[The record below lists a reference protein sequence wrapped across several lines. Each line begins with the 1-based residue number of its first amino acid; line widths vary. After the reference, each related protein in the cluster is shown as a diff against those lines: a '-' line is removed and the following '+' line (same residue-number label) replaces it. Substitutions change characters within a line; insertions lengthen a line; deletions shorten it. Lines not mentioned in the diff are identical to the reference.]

1 MLAKRI
7 IPCLDINKERVVKGI
22 NFKNLKDIGNPLEL
36 ARYYSN
42 SGADEISFLDITAS
56 YENRKIILEFV
67 KSVAMEVFIPL
78 SVGGGIR
85 TIEEIQSILAAGA
98 EKVSIGT
105 SAVQNPQ
112 LIAKAANKFGKQ
124 AIVLSIDVQRSSSM
138 KNGWE
143 VYINGGRKPTG
154 LDALEFAQKIENLGS
169 GEILLNSIDR
179 DGTKLGYDL
188 ELIKLFNENLK
199 IPIIASGGAGTL
211 ENILDAFT
219 IGGAD
224 AALVASLFHY
234 KNYKIQEVKKY
245 LRKHKV
251 EVRL

>member
-7 IPCLDINKERVVKGI
+7 IPCLDINRERVVKGI

-56 YENRKIILEFV
+56 YENRKIILELV
-67 KSVAMEVFIPL
+67 KSVANEVFIPL

-112 LIAKAANKFGKQ
+112 LIAKAANKFGNQ

-154 LDALEFAQKIENLGS
+154 LDALEFAQKMENLGS

-179 DGTKLGYDL
+179 DGTRLGYDL

-199 IPIIASGGAGTL
+199 VPIIASGGAGTL
-211 ENILDAFT
+211 ENILDVFT

-234 KNYKIQEVKKY
+234 KNYKITEVKKY